1 MLAVVQRVSCASVSV
16 DNLMVGSI
24 NKGLMALVCIEPDD
38 LPNNFEK
45 MADKLI
51 NYRIFEDENNKMN
64 LSVSSING
72 GILIVPQFTLAAET
86 KKGLRPSFSNAC
98 PPSKA
103 KELFER
109 FVEIIK
115 SKYSKIETG
124 VFGADM
130 KVSLVNDG
138 PVTFNFKV

>member
-1 MLAVVQRVSCASVSV
+1 MLAIVQRVSCASVSV

-24 NKGLMALVCIEPDD
+24 NEGLMVLVCIEPDD
-38 LPNNFEK
+38 LLDNLEK

-98 PPSKA
+98 PPSTA
-103 KELFER
+103 KELFEK

-130 KVSLVNDG
+130 KVSLVNNG